1 MAEYSN
7 GAKPQRSFYYTHE
20 KVKSKSQRQEVKGSG
35 LKGEELSENLIE
47 RFEESERRT
56 ETDIKKHKLISK
68 TKEIRKKAMER
79 FGETRKRKGQ
89 GESDTGKKLSKSGWF
104 SSRKT

>member
-1 MAEYSN
+1 M
-7 GAKPQRSFYYTHE
+7 
-20 KVKSKSQRQEVKGSG
+20 
-35 LKGEELSENLIE
+35 
-47 RFEESERRT
+47 
-56 ETDIKKHKLISK
+56 ISK

-104 SSRKT
+104 SSRKTGTRSQI